1 MADNVTRGAGNLTDS
16 VDGSESGD
24 VTGPVQPTGAGRAVP
39 AEAAEPSPAAAARRP
54 GLRNFWHTGGPFAV
68 FVALFALVA
77 ILQPSFLSGGFSI
90 LAVQATSILL
100 VALGQAMVLHVGSID
115 LSQAALAIFAAI
127 VLALTLGPLGVVAPV
142 LCLVLVTLV
151 GAVNGLLVA
160 YTQVPSFALTL
171 GTLGVL
177 QAVSLVVSGAT
188 TVYAS
193 ANTEL
198 LAPLFGAALA
208 LLPMAFWIAV
218 ILAALLWVLLRRTA
232 VGQAMTAVGLNES
245 GALFAGIRTR
255 WVKVLAF
262 ALSGLLAGFA
272 GIMIIAQAG
281 AASSF
286 GLGSDLLL
294 PGIASAM
301 VGGTAITGGRTNP
314 LNVIFGALTITLIP
328 IGAAAVGVPP
338 QAQSLVYGLVI
349 IVAVALTMSRA
360 RGEIVK

>member
-1 MADNVTRGAGNLTDS
+1 MSEPVTVEPAVEDTASERPAPAKRRFAPRNLWQS
-16 VDGSESGD
+16 V
-24 VTGPVQPTGAGRAVP
+24 GPI
-39 AEAAEPSPAAAARRP
+39 
-54 GLRNFWHTGGPFAV
+54 AV
-68 FVALFALVA
+68 FVILFAVVGV
-77 ILQPSFLSGGFSI
+77 LQPDFVGGGGIGI

-100 VALGQAMVLHVGSID
+100 VALGHAMVLHVGSID
-115 LSQAALAIFAAI
+115 LSNAAMAIFAAI
-127 VLALTLGPLGVVAPV
+127 LLALLLGPLAGAALVITLVV
-142 LCLVLVTLV
+142 VTLI
-151 GAVNGLLVA
+151 GAVNGWLVA

-171 GTLGVL
+171 GTLGIL
-177 QAVSLVVSGAT
+177 TAASLVISGAT
-188 TVYAS
+188 TVYAE
-193 ANTEL
+193 ANNEL
-198 LAPLFGAALA
+198 LAPLFGGGIIF
-208 LLPMAFWIAV
+208 LPVAFWLAV
-218 ILAALLWVLLRRTA
+218 VLAVLLWVLLRRTS

-245 GALFAGIRTR
+245 GAIFAGMRTR
-255 WVKVLAF
+255 WVKVTAF

-294 PGIASAM
+294 PGIAAAI
-301 VGGTAITGGRTNP
+301 VGGTAITGGVTNP

-349 IVAVALTMSRA
+349 IVAVALTRSRA